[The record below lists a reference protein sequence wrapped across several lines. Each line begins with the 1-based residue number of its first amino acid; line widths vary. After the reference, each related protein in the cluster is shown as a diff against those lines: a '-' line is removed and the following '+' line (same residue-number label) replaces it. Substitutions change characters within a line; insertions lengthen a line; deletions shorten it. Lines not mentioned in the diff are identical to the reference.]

1 MRASPSAGILRWAQ
15 SQLKVSKIFMMT
27 YSVLEIKWKYQTT
40 FKCCYNYNNT

>member
-1 MRASPSAGILRWAQ
+1 MGAYLSAGILRWAQ
-15 SQLKVSKIFMMT
+15 SQPKVSQIMVT